1 MIKKAFTLIELL
13 VVLALV
19 SLLISLVAPS
29 GKRMYEKFSKRVDKI
44 ERVGEEHDNQFIRF
58 LEDKKYFDSNLTLE
72 KNKSEVKK

>member
-1 MIKKAFTLIELL
+1 
-13 VVLALV
+13 
-19 SLLISLVAPS
+19 
-29 GKRMYEKFSKRVDKI
+29 MYEKFSKRVDKI